1 MTDLFWA
8 RVIVGG
14 VDRGGGVA
22 LAPRLLVTAA
32 HCVQGVEVG
41 DAESAIEVAVAGRPP
56 VSAVLQER
64 ADRADLAL
72 LRLDEPLVSSVR
84 LPHVSGCR
92 RGDPWFAP
100 ARPRM
105 TDPELDGHV
114 SSVMLYDC
122 QAGARIEAIQLTTS
136 SVLGNYAGYS
146 GGPVFLE
153 PEDRNRVAGIL
164 IEQYPDQVDHARATN
179 VLFAA
184 SAQEALDQFNS
195 LSTRYLLRLAVA
207 GNSAEPRARTED
219 RAPIGPAA
227 TAMTTDEVQ
236 QRHLQNLLSA
246 LIAAGELDP
255 ESLPIH
261 LARFQNWLRLNGDDD
276 GQDATP

>member
-1 MTDLFWA
+1 MTELVWA
-8 RVIVGG
+8 RVIVDG

-32 HCVQGVEVG
+32 HCVQGIELG
-41 DAESAIEVAVAGRPP
+41 AAGQALEVAVSGRPR

-84 LPHVSGCR
+84 LPHVSDCR

-100 ARPRM
+100 ARPSM

-146 GGPVFLE
+146 GGPVFLQ

-164 IEQYPDQVDHARATN
+164 IEQYPDQLDHTRATN

-207 GNSAEPRARTED
+207 GDSAEPRERQEPAV
-219 RAPIGPAA
+219 GPGAA
-227 TAMTTDEVQ
+227 AMTADDRQ
-236 QRHLQNLLSA
+236 QRHIQNLLSA
-246 LIAAGELDP
+246 LIVAGELEP

-261 LARFQNWLRLNGDDD
+261 LVRFQNWLRLNGDDD
-276 GQDATP
+276 AQDAPR